1 MIKCPSC
8 SHENVDGTTFC
19 EMCGE
24 DLQSASGTGSGADA
38 PVAAAGSTPD
48 AASGAEIKCPACDN
62 MNPADNVACEICGTP
77 LRDDDA
83 TDASD
88 ATTSASATSDATT
101 SAAPP
106 VTTPP
111 PAPVF
116 NDADTTPVSNADA
129 AATAATDTP
138 DAGST
143 PAPDTATAPDIAA
156 SPPPGGAV
164 APSDAD
170 ADATV
175 ATAGDTGG
183 AALSPGKVKLVV
195 EQGMTVGKQF
205 VLGDSE
211 MQVGREDADEDIYPD
226 IDLADQ
232 DEGYVHR
239 QHATLKFE
247 NDQLFVTHLGG
258 ANKTRL
264 NNKPI
269 PDNEAQPISLGDK
282 IAFGKVVVRVLPL

>member
-19 EMCGE
+19 ELCGE
-24 DLQSASGTGSGADA
+24 DLQSAPAAAD
-38 PVAAAGSTPD
+38 AGSTPA

-62 MNPADNVACEICGTP
+62 MNPADNVVCEICGTP

-83 TDASD
+83 AGANADA
-88 ATTSASATSDATT
+88 T

-129 AATAATDTP
+129 AATSPDAAP

-143 PAPDTATAPDIAA
+143 PSAADLAA

-170 ADATV
+170 ADVAV
-175 ATAGDTGG
+175 ATAGAASG

-205 VLGDSE
+205 VLGDGES
-211 MQVGREDADEDIYPD
+211 QVGREDADEDIYPD

-239 QHATLKFE
+239 QHATLKFD
-247 NDQLFVTHLGG
+247 NDKLFVTHLGG

-269 PDNEAQPISLGDK
+269 PDNEPQSVSIGDK
-282 IAFGKVVVRVLPL
+282 IAFGKVVVRVQPL

>member
-24 DLQSASGTGSGADA
+24 DLQSTGSAVA
-38 PVAAAGSTPD
+38 PVADAGSTPG
-48 AASGAEIKCPACDN
+48 AASGEIKCPACDN

-77 LRDDDA
+77 LRDN
-83 TDASD
+83 ASD
-88 ATTSASATSDATT
+88 SADAD
-101 SAAPP
+101 ADVVAPI
-106 VTTPP
+106 TTPP

-129 AATAATDTP
+129 AATSDAAAP

-143 PAPDTATAPDIAA
+143 PSAPDIASVPA
-156 SPPPGGAV
+156 IATSPPPGGAV
-164 APSDAD
+164 APSTPAVDAALSSDD
-170 ADATV
+170 AAPV
-175 ATAGDTGG
+175 ATGG
-183 AALSPGKVKLVV
+183 ALAPGKVKLVV

-205 VLGDSE
+205 VLGDNE
-211 MQVGREDADEDIYPD
+211 LQVGREDADEDIYPD

-247 NDQLFVTHLGG
+247 GDKLFVTHLGG

-269 PDNEAQPISLGDK
+269 PDNEPQPVAMGDK
-282 IAFGKVVVRVLPL
+282 IAFGKVVLRVQPL

>member
-1 MIKCPSC
+1 
-8 SHENVDGTTFC
+8 
-19 EMCGE
+19 MCGE
-24 DLQSASGTGSGADA
+24 DLQSASGAAAPAADA
-38 PVAAAGSTPD
+38 GRTPAAAGGT
-48 AASGAEIKCPACDN
+48 EIKCPACDN
-62 MNPADNVACEICGTP
+62 MNPAENVVCEVCGTP

-83 TDASD
+83 AGASA
-88 ATTSASATSDATT
+88 ATTT
-101 SAAPP
+101 AAPP

-129 AATAATDTP
+129 AATNGAASADAAP
-138 DAGST
+138 DSGST
-143 PAPDTATAPDIAA
+143 PVAPDVSAAPDIATE
-156 SPPPGGAV
+156 PPPGGAV
-164 APSDAD
+164 APSTPAVDA
-170 ADATV
+170 ALSSSGT
-175 ATAGDTGG
+175 TGAG
-183 AALSPGKVKLVV
+183 LSPGKVKLVV

-247 NDQLFVTHLGG
+247 GDKLFVTHLGG

-269 PDNEAQPISLGDK
+269 PDNEAQPVSLGDK

>member
-8 SHENVDGTTFC
+8 GHENVDGTTFC

-24 DLQSASGTGSGADA
+24 DLQSATGASGADA
-38 PVAAAGSTPD
+38 GSTPA

-62 MNPADNVACEICGTP
+62 MNPAENVVCEVCGTP
-77 LRDDDA
+77 LRDDDTA
-83 TDASD
+83 GADV
-88 ATTSASATSDATT
+88 TTAP
-101 SAAPP
+101 PP

-129 AATAATDTP
+129 AATNGAASADAAP
-138 DAGST
+138 DSGST
-143 PAPDTATAPDIAA
+143 PAAPDVSAAPDIAT

-164 APSDAD
+164 APGTPAVD
-170 ADATV
+170 
-175 ATAGDTGG
+175 
-183 AALSPGKVKLVV
+183 AALSSSGATGAGLAPGKVKLVV

-269 PDNEAQPISLGDK
+269 PDNQPQPVALGDK
-282 IAFGKVVVRVLPL
+282 ISFGKVVVRVLPL

>member
-24 DLQSASGTGSGADA
+24 DLQSAPAAD
-38 PVAAAGSTPD
+38 AGSTPA
-48 AASGAEIKCPACDN
+48 AASGGDEIKCPACDN
-62 MNPADNVACEICGTP
+62 MNPAENVVCEVCGTP
-77 LRDDDA
+77 LRDDA
-83 TDASD
+83 ASAGAAAASD
-88 ATTSASATSDATT
+88 T
-101 SAAPP
+101 PP
-106 VTTPP
+106 ITTPP

-129 AATAATDTP
+129 AATTTDAAP

-143 PAPDTATAPDIAA
+143 PSAPDIAT

-170 ADATV
+170 ADAAV
-175 ATAGDTGG
+175 ATSGDTASG

-205 VLGDSE
+205 VLGDNE
-211 MQVGREDADEDIYPD
+211 LQVGREDEDEDIYPD

-239 QHATLKFE
+239 QHATLKFK
-247 NDQLFVTHLGG
+247 NDKLFVTHLGG

-269 PDNEAQPISLGDK
+269 PDNEPQSVSIGDK
-282 IAFGKVVVRVLPL
+282 IAFGKVVVRVQPL